1 MYRGYFWM
9 KYVPPKKILETD
21 MHVQFTERDGK
32 YIVSGSGSNRFGQ
45 YDLSGFFD
53 PSTQEMSCTRIY
65 HINRPSRADSGTQK
79 ESRLTRNVR
88 DLFLFSDE

>member
-1 MYRGYFWM
+1 M
-9 KYVPPKKILETD
+9 KYVPPKKISETD
-21 MHVQFTERDGK
+21 MHVQFTEKEGK

-53 PSTQEMSCTRIY
+53 PATQEMACTRIY
-65 HINRPSRADSGTQK
+65 HINRPRHTDSVIPK

-88 DLFLFSDE
+88 AFLPG